1 MQHRSFRIDD
11 ILAEDTRPND
21 TAKPEGKEGTEVTV
35 ARRPPIL
42 LPRIEPIVWSPC
54 MSNCRHSPSN
64 CGRFRGE
71 PKSHLPPWYYH
82 RNPQGFPDYSHHF
95 LHTRN
100 FTVNGKQR
108 RPRTAFSSHQLLTL
122 ERQFQ
127 AQKYLTRPQRYE
139 LATSLM
145 LTETQVKI
153 WFQNR
158 RMKWKRCGKTASDR
172 KQRKGS
178 RNEMNLSREGE
189 LDDSD

>member
-82 RNPQGFPDYSHHF
+82 RNPQGFPGKRLMIRFYSSA
-95 LHTRN
+95 LNRIR
-100 FTVNGKQR
+100 VCIGLLY
-108 RPRTAFSSHQLLTL
+108 AFSLKLFLKTTLTL
-122 ERQFQ
+122 
-127 AQKYLTRPQRYE
+127 
-139 LATSLM
+139 
-145 LTETQVKI
+145 
-153 WFQNR
+153 
-158 RMKWKRCGKTASDR
+158 
-172 KQRKGS
+172 
-178 RNEMNLSREGE
+178 
-189 LDDSD
+189 

>member
-11 ILAEDTRPND
+11 ILGEDAPKEST
-21 TAKPEGKEGTEVTV
+21 KPERKEEPQMTV
-35 ARRPPIL
+35 VRRPIL
-42 LPRIEPIVWSPC
+42 LPRIEPIVWGHCANNCCNTSP
-54 MSNCRHSPSN
+54 N
-64 CGRFRGE
+64 CGRTRE
-71 PKSHLPPWYYH
+71 TKTYQPPWYYS
-82 RNPQGFPDYSHHF
+82 RNPHGFQDYSHHY

-158 RMKWKRCGKTASDR
+158 RMKWKRCGKTASDK
-172 KQRKGS
+172 KQRKDS
-178 RNEMNLSREGE
+178 RDVTNLSIEEE
-189 LDDSD
+189 LED